1 MLEPNNIKE
10 FLSLLKDKTVQTALT
25 AIVIAIFSFVGGRV
39 TVPNCDIDGVCKD
52 LTKDKQ
58 TLSSQLVKSRKE
70 CREKKDKALADLRL
84 ELNAECAEKISDAS
98 AGSDFDSDVH
108 CAICI
113 ARGECKQND

>member
-10 FLSLLKDKTVQTALT
+10 FLSFLKDKTVQTAL
-25 AIVIAIFSFVGGRV
+25 AAMAIAIFSFVGGRV
-39 TVPNCDIDGVCKD
+39 SVPNCDIDGVCED
-52 LTKDKQ
+52 LSNDKK
-58 TLSSQLVKSRKE
+58 TLSRQLDRARKE
-70 CREKKDKALADLRL
+70 CREKKDEALAGLRI

-98 AGSDFDSDVH
+98 VGSDFDPDIH